1 MDRKAFINY
10 TVGFNDLGAGM
21 RQGKKPVAHS
31 GFLDWVTQVMPF
43 TEMGRER
50 NRFGEGEGDGD
61 DGGE

>member
-1 MDRKAFINY
+1 MDRKAFIY
-10 TVGFNDLGAGM
+10 YIVGFNDLGGGM

-50 NRFGEGEGDGD
+50 NRFREEEGDG
-61 DGGE
+61 